1 MGKSGDFAL
10 LGHQQP
16 NLCWGDQLAQR
27 SIPSSTLLD
36 KSLPKKPPS
45 WLDFVAGSTGL
56 GFDFIQPKWWCRRPV
71 PDAATWKNVRA
82 HSQPSTS
89 LRCAVMLSHASE
101 AMLCCSSVPP

>member
-36 KSLPKKPPS
+36 KSLPKKPTS
-45 WLDFVAGSTGL
+45 WLNCVAGSTGL
-56 GFDFIQPKWWCRRPV
+56 GFDFIQPNDGVDDCSPMLQ
-71 PDAATWKNVRA
+71 PQNVRA

-89 LRCAVMLSHASE
+89 LRCAVVLSHASE
-101 AMLCCSSVPP
+101 AMLCCSVPP